1 VHVFRH
7 PLFARRDDVLVSAPQ
22 DELGVALFVVLP
34 VFLGTFLRRR
44 EKRLEL
50 DERAQCAHDSSDDL
64 KEAAAESMRR
74 TEVQF
79 SILSAV
85 LKRQTSGILSG
96 RHMRSKSEYTYVT
109 DSVTQWH

>member
-44 EKRLEL
+44 EERLEL

-64 KEAAAESMRR
+64 KGAAAESMRR

-79 SILSAV
+79 SISAV

-96 RHMRSKSEYTYVT
+96 R
-109 DSVTQWH
+109 Q